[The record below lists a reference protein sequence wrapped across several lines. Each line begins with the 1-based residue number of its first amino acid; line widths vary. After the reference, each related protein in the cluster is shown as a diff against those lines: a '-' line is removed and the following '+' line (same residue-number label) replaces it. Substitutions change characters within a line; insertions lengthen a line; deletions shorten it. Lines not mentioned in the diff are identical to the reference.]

1 MFPSTSSRETLR
13 FLFTVEIP
21 VHCSPRDQ
29 SLSVYCYSMLASSET
44 QGQQVGMT
52 RYFWAKVYLKSITLT
67 EPVSEGFVFLPA
79 DWPEKY
85 RKPLCEV
92 RAFEKAEER
101 SFATFY
107 KKLVPAL
114 ILFSGFSRPEN
125 PL

>member
-1 MFPSTSSRETLR
+1 
-13 FLFTVEIP
+13 
-21 VHCSPRDQ
+21 
-29 SLSVYCYSMLASSET
+29 MLASSET

-107 KKLVPAL
+107 ITVYQHFYCSADSPDPK
-114 ILFSGFSRPEN
+114 IHFE
-125 PL
+125 PLSLCVEREQRQPQKQQ